1 MGDNKVEQN
10 IRKYFIKNINELVR
24 AKNWGARSK
33 ENWDLK
39 TGSDI

>member
-24 AKNWGARSK
+24 AKNWGQDQKRI
-33 ENWDLK
+33 
-39 TGSDI
+39 GI